1 LTRTGDSTRLS
12 GLKQGGYNRLIM
24 NTRQIKDL
32 GEFGLIDLLNEM
44 IVEQR
49 SAANNASAH
58 GFPLLVD
65 TGDDTA
71 AWKTPQ
77 ATELFTTDTV
87 VEGVHFTRSTTPWA
101 DLGWKSLA
109 SNISDVAAMGG
120 LPLYALITLGLPPET
135 EVDDIRELYRGM
147 LEISNAFGV
156 ALVGGDMVRSPVVF
170 ITVGLTGYH
179 PAMPMLRTSGTA
191 GDQVGVTGPL
201 GGSAG
206 GLKLMLEQ
214 EQGTQAVSPQAASS
228 NPWSIEAAEYLKLC
242 HRRPYPAVDEGRI
255 LSGAGVVSAM
265 DVSDGLADDLSKL
278 CRASGL
284 SARLYS
290 EAIPIHP
297 LLKEAFPDR
306 FLELALYGG
315 EDYLLLFT
323 ADSELMDRVMPQLS
337 HGSVVGELVSGK
349 PGRVVIV
356 DGAGKE
362 TEASQGGWDH
372 FA

>member
-1 LTRTGDSTRLS
+1 M
-12 GLKQGGYNRLIM
+12 KAQ
-24 NTRQIKDL
+24 QIKDL
-32 GEFGLIDLLNEM
+32 GEFGVIDLLNAM

-49 SAANNASAH
+49 SAANNAAAH

-71 AWKTPQ
+71 AWKTAE
-77 ATELFTTDTV
+77 ATELFTTDTM
-87 VEGVHFTRSTTPWA
+87 VEGIHFTRSTTPWA

-120 LPLYALITLGLPPET
+120 LPHYALITLGLPPET
-135 EVDDIRELYRGM
+135 EVGDIRELYRGM
-147 LEISNAFGV
+147 LEISNAYGV

-170 ITVGLTGYH
+170 ITVALTGYH
-179 PAMPMLRTSGTA
+179 PANPMLRTSGRA
-191 GDQVGVTGPL
+191 GDQVGVTGLL
-201 GGSAG
+201 GGSGG

-214 EQGTQAVSPQAASS
+214 EQVAPAGPPEAVSSQ
-228 NPWSIEAAEYLKLC
+228 AAEYLKLC
-242 HRRPYPAVDEGRI
+242 HRRPHPAVDEGRI
-255 LSGAGVVSAM
+255 LSGAGVTTAM

-290 EAIPIHP
+290 DLIPVHS
-297 LLKEAFPDR
+297 LLKETFPGR
-306 FLELALYGG
+306 FLDLALYGG

-323 ADSELMDRVMPQLS
+323 ADSELMDRVMPQLT
-337 HGSVVGELVSGK
+337 HGSVVGELVSGE

-356 DGAGKE
+356 DGAGVE
-362 TEASQGGWDH
+362 TEAGRGGWDH

>member
-1 LTRTGDSTRLS
+1 MIQTVYLAGLR
-12 GLKQGGYNRLIM
+12 GLKQEGYNRQAM
-24 NTRQIKDL
+24 QIKDL
-32 GEFGLIDLLNEM
+32 GEFGVIDLLNAM

-49 SAANNASAH
+49 TVANNASAH
-58 GFPLLVD
+58 GFPMLVD

-71 AWKTPQ
+71 AWKTAV

-87 VEGVHFTRSTTPWA
+87 VEGIHFTRSTTPWA

-135 EVDDIRELYRGM
+135 EVDDIRELYRGI
-147 LEISNAFGV
+147 LEISNSYGV

-170 ITVGLTGYH
+170 ITVALTGYH
-179 PAMPMLRTSGTA
+179 PANPMLRANGRA
-191 GDQVGVTGPL
+191 GDQIGVTGPL
-201 GGSAG
+201 GGSGG
-206 GLKLMLEQ
+206 GLNLMLEQ
-214 EQGTQAVSPQAASS
+214 EQAAQTVSNEAV
-228 NPWSIEAAEYLKLC
+228 EYLKLC
-242 HRRPYPAVDEGRI
+242 HRRPFPAVDEGSI
-255 LSGAGVVSAM
+255 LSGAGVTTAM

-290 EAIPIHP
+290 DRIPVHP

-323 ADSELMDRVMPQLS
+323 ADSELMDRVMPQLI
-337 HGSVVGELVSGK
+337 HGSVVGELVSGE

-356 DGAGKE
+356 DGAGME
-362 TEASQGGWDH
+362 TEAGRGGWDH

>member
-1 LTRTGDSTRLS
+1 MS
-12 GLKQGGYNRLIM
+12 N
-24 NTRQIKDL
+24 RQIKDL
-32 GEFGLIDLLNEM
+32 GEFGVIDLLNAM

-49 SAANNASAH
+49 SAVNNASAH

-71 AWKTPQ
+71 AWKTPV

-87 VEGVHFTRSTTPWA
+87 VEGIHFTRSTTPWA

-135 EVDDIRELYRGM
+135 EVDHIRELYRGM
-147 LEISNAFGV
+147 LEISNTYGV

-179 PAMPMLRTSGTA
+179 PANPMLRTSGKA
-191 GDQVGVTGPL
+191 GDQIGVTGPL
-201 GGSAG
+201 GGSGG

-214 EQGTQAVSPQAASS
+214 EQVHQALP
-228 NPWSIEAAEYLKLC
+228 NEAADYLKLC

-255 LSGAGVVSAM
+255 LSQAGVTTAM

-284 SARLYS
+284 SARLYNDQ
-290 EAIPIHP
+290 IPVHP
-297 LLKEAFPDR
+297 LVKESFPDR
-306 FLELALYGG
+306 YLDLALYGG

-323 ADSELMDRVMPQLS
+323 AHAELMERVIPQLNQ
-337 HGSVVGELVSGK
+337 GCVVGELVSGE
-349 PGRVVIV
+349 PGRVVLV
-356 DGAGKE
+356 DGDGKE
-362 TEASQGGWDH
+362 TEADRGGWDH

>member
-1 LTRTGDSTRLS
+1 MS
-12 GLKQGGYNRLIM
+12 N
-24 NTRQIKDL
+24 RQIKDL
-32 GEFGLIDLLNEM
+32 GEFGVIDLLNAM

-49 SAANNASAH
+49 SAVNNASAH

-71 AWKTPQ
+71 AWKTAV

-87 VEGVHFTRSTTPWA
+87 VEGIHFTRSTTPWA

-120 LPLYALITLGLPPET
+120 LPHYALITLGLPPET

-147 LEISNAFGV
+147 LEISNIYGV
-156 ALVGGDMVRSPVVF
+156 SLVGGDMVRSPVVF
-170 ITVGLTGYH
+170 ITVALTGYH
-179 PAMPMLRTSGTA
+179 PANPMLRTSGKA
-191 GDQVGVTGPL
+191 GDQIGVTGPL
-201 GGSAG
+201 GGSGG

-214 EQGTQAVSPQAASS
+214 EQVPALS
-228 NPWSIEAAEYLKLC
+228 NEATEYLKLC
-242 HRRPYPAVDEGRI
+242 HRRPNPAVDEGRI
-255 LSGAGVVSAM
+255 LSEAGVTTAM

-284 SARLYS
+284 SARLYNDR
-290 EAIPIHP
+290 IPVHP

-306 FLELALYGG
+306 YLDLALYGG

-323 ADSELMDRVMPQLS
+323 ANAELMERVIPQLNQ
-337 HGSVVGELVSGK
+337 GCVVGELVSGE
-349 PGRVVIV
+349 PGRVVLV
-356 DGAGKE
+356 NGDGME
-362 TEASQGGWDH
+362 TEAGRGGWDH